1 MKIRTDF
8 VTNSS
13 SSSFVIITSNSPE
26 LLRIFSKYEE
36 WLKNSWYTLI
46 TYENGKFSLNMQEA
60 FIDFPSKKEHIIN
73 SLASAFRYNLGVIAT
88 EIIENKDKIMEDMEI
103 LTITYNESGWQ
114 GDSEERYYQDNY
126 TEEQLNDMYKE
137 IAKELECDI
146 SEITEEDFGDYVSE
160 KISVCDK
167 IFDYKKETD
176 SIEITREF
184 YLIDDNFED
193 Y

>member
-26 LLRIFSKYEE
+26 LLRIFNKYEE
-36 WLKNSWYTLI
+36 WLKNSWYTLV

-88 EIIENKDKIMEDMEI
+88 EIIENKEKIMEDMEI

-114 GDSEERYYQDNY
+114 GDNEERYYQDNY

-137 IAKELECDI
+137 IAEELECDI
-146 SEITEEDFGDYVSE
+146 SEITEEDFCDYVSE

-167 IFDYKKETD
+167 TFDYKKETD

-184 YLIDDNFED
+184 YLIDDDFED